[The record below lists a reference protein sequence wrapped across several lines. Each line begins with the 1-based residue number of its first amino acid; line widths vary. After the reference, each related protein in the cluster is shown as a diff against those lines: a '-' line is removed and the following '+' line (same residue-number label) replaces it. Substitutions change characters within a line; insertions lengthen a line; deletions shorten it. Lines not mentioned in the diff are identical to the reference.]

1 MIRGQDMED
10 INIQISDLE
19 SQIASLPVGYI
30 SKKMINGKERYYQQW
45 TENGK
50 IKSKY
55 IKNEEVEEFQKKIE
69 FRKSLQSKLSELK
82 SSAAFIETPSIKDA
96 KFNLRII
103 YGTDLKDF
111 ASQTKDF
118 QKRDCFTQIQE
129 YLYSD
134 TLDKVCLVYGLRRT
148 GKTTMLRQCL
158 YEMKEGDFKRSVY
171 IKATVT
177 DTMAALNKDLKQ
189 LRELGIKY
197 VFIDEVT
204 LISDFIDSAAILSDI
219 YSAMGMKIVLSGT
232 DSLGFWLAVHE
243 ELYDRAVMVHTTY
256 IPFSEHSRLLG
267 INDVD
272 EYIRYGGTLKAGVWD
287 DGFMINRNPSNGR
300 VKALSEACLDR
311 SYFENKEVN
320 AEDASFRDN
329 ESTRIY
335 IDTAICSNIQHSLK
349 CYQDGNH
356 FRNLYDLYEKKEL
369 TGAINRIIENES
381 HKFLVQILTDDFKSH
396 DLHLLGRN
404 LRKER
409 EEENRIE
416 IFDNLNEVSVTK
428 NLMEIL
434 EIKNKDLQIVQI
446 TDDHVE
452 EIKEY
457 LEALD
462 LLDECDL
469 RAIGKKLKFS
479 ENKIFTQPGMR
490 FCQAKALVHSILK
503 DEKFDQLSEP
513 VKTFITERLLATV
526 MGHMLEDIVLLDTKR
541 RYGKSKEV
549 FKLYFAAGEFD
560 MVIYDKKKAEIECF
574 EIKHSDEIV
583 EEQAKH
589 LLNEDNIANTEKIY
603 GKVTRRCVLY
613 KGGSGIASNGIEYK
627 NVEEFLN
634 EI

>member
-96 KFNLRII
+96 KFNLRIM
-103 YGTDLKDF
+103 YGKDLKDF

-118 QKRDCFTQIQE
+118 HKRDCFTQIQK

-148 GKTTMLRQCL
+148 GKTTMIRQCL

-287 DGFMINRNPSNGR
+287 
-300 VKALSEACLDR
+300 
-311 SYFENKEVN
+311 FENKEVN

-381 HKFLVQILTDDFKSH
+381 HKFLVQILTDDLESH
-396 DLHLLGRN
+396 DLHLLGQN

>member
-1 MIRGQDMED
+1 MED
-10 INIQISDLE
+10 INTQISELE
-19 SQIASLPVGYI
+19 NQIAMLPVGYI
-30 SKKMINGKERYYQQW
+30 SKKMINGKERFYQQW

-50 IKSKY
+50 VKSKY
-55 IKNEEVEEFQKKIE
+55 IKNEELVDFQKKIE
-69 FRKSLQSKLSELK
+69 LRKTLQSKLSELK
-82 SSAAFIETPSIKDA
+82 SSAAFIETPSIENT
-96 KFNLRII
+96 KFNLRVM
-103 YGTDLKDF
+103 YGKNLKDF

-118 QKRDCFTQIQE
+118 QKRDCFAQLE
-129 YLYSD
+129 NYLYSD

-148 GKTTMLRQCL
+148 GKTTMLRQAL
-158 YEMKEGDFKRSVY
+158 YGMKEGDFKRSVY

-177 DTMAALNKDLKQ
+177 DTMEALNKDLKQ
-189 LRELGIKY
+189 LREMGMKF

-243 ELYDRAVMVHTTY
+243 ELYDRAEMIHTTY
-256 IPFSEHSRLLG
+256 IPFAEHSRLLG

-272 EYIRYGGTLKAGVWD
+272 EYIRYGGTLKAGIWD
-287 DGFMINRNPSNGR
+287 
-300 VKALSEACLDR
+300 
-311 SYFENKEVN
+311 FENNELN
-320 AEDASFRDN
+320 TEEASFRDN

-335 IDTAICSNIQHSLK
+335 IDTAICTNIQHSLK

-381 HKFLVQILTDDFKSH
+381 HKFLIQIFTDDFMSH
-396 DLHLLGRN
+396 DLHLLDRN
-404 LRKER
+404 LRNDR

-416 IFDNLNEVSVTK
+416 VFENLDEASVTK

-434 EIKNKDLQIVQI
+434 EIKNKDLQTVQI
-446 TDDHVE
+446 TDDHVN

-462 LLDECDL
+462 LLDNCDL
-469 RAIGKKLKFS
+469 RAIGRKLKFS
-479 ENKIFTQPGMR
+479 ENNIFTQPGMR

-503 DEKFDQLSEP
+503 DEKFNQLSES
-513 VKTFITERLLATV
+513 VKAFITERLLTTV
-526 MGHMLEDIVLLDTKR
+526 MGHMLEDIVLLNTKR
-541 RYGKSKEV
+541 RYGKNKEV

-560 MVIYDKKKAEIECF
+560 MVIYDRKKAEIECF

-589 LLNEDNIANTEKIY
+589 LLNEANITNTEKMY
-603 GKVTRRCVLY
+603 GKVIRRCVLY

-627 NVEEFLN
+627 NVEEFLKGLK
-634 EI
+634 

>member
-1 MIRGQDMED
+1 
-10 INIQISDLE
+10 
-19 SQIASLPVGYI
+19 
-30 SKKMINGKERYYQQW
+30 
-45 TENGK
+45 
-50 IKSKY
+50 
-55 IKNEEVEEFQKKIE
+55 
-69 FRKSLQSKLSELK
+69 
-82 SSAAFIETPSIKDA
+82 
-96 KFNLRII
+96 
-103 YGTDLKDF
+103 
-111 ASQTKDF
+111 
-118 QKRDCFTQIQE
+118 
-129 YLYSD
+129 
-134 TLDKVCLVYGLRRT
+134 
-148 GKTTMLRQCL
+148 
-158 YEMKEGDFKRSVY
+158 
-171 IKATVT
+171 
-177 DTMAALNKDLKQ
+177 MAALNKDLKQ

-272 EYIRYGGTLKAGVWD
+272 EYIRYGGTLKAGVW
-287 DGFMINRNPSNGR
+287 N
-300 VKALSEACLDR
+300 
-311 SYFENKEVN
+311 FESKEVN

>member
-1 MIRGQDMED
+1 MED
-10 INIQISDLE
+10 INTQISDLE
-19 SQIASLPVGYI
+19 NQIASLPVGYI

-45 TENGK
+45 TENRK
-50 IKSKY
+50 VKSKY
-55 IKNEEVEEFQKKIE
+55 IKNGEVEEFQKKIE
-69 FRKSLQSKLSELK
+69 LRKLLQAKLSELK
-82 SSAAFIETPSIKDA
+82 SSVAFIETPSIKDA
-96 KFNLRII
+96 KFNLRIMH
-103 YGTDLKDF
+103 GTELKDF
-111 ASQTKDF
+111 SSQTKTF
-118 QKRDCFTQIQE
+118 QKRNCFVQIQD

-134 TLDKVCLVYGLRRT
+134 TLDTVCLVYGLRRT
-148 GKTTMLRQCL
+148 GKTTMIRQCL

-177 DTMAALNKDLKQ
+177 DTMSTLNKDLK
-189 LRELGIKY
+189 LLHEIGVKF

-243 ELYDRAVMVHTTY
+243 ELYDRAIMVHTTY
-256 IPFSEHSRLLG
+256 IPFSEHSRLLC

-287 DGFMINRNPSNGR
+287 
-300 VKALSEACLDR
+300 
-311 SYFENKEVN
+311 FENKEVN
-320 AEDASFRDN
+320 AEEASFRDN
-329 ESTRIY
+329 ESTRMY

-416 IFDNLNEVSVTK
+416 IFDNLDESSVTK
-428 NLMEIL
+428 NLMKIL
-434 EIKNKDLQIVQI
+434 EIKNKDLQTVQV
-446 TDDHVE
+446 TDEHVE

-457 LEALD
+457 LKALD

-469 RAIGKKLKFS
+469 RAIGRKLKFS
-479 ENKIFTQPGMR
+479 DNNIFTQPGMR

-503 DEKFDQLSEP
+503 DEKFAQLSEL
-513 VKTFITERLLATV
+513 VKTFITERLLTTV
-526 MGHMLEDIVLLDTKR
+526 MGHMLEDIVLLDTRR
-541 RYGKSKEV
+541 RYRNRKEI

-560 MVIYDKKKAEIECF
+560 MVIYDKNKAEVECF
-574 EIKHSDEIV
+574 EIKHSDEII

-589 LLNEDNIANTEKIY
+589 LLNEDNIVSTERIY
-603 GKVTRRCVLY
+603 GKVIRRCVLY

-627 NVEEFLN
+627 NVEEFLK
-634 EI
+634 EM

>member
-1 MIRGQDMED
+1 MED
-10 INIQISDLE
+10 INSQISDLE
-19 SQIASLPVGYI
+19 SQIALLPVGYI

-96 KFNLRII
+96 KFNLRIM
-103 YGTDLKDF
+103 YGKDLKDF

-118 QKRDCFTQIQE
+118 HKRDCFTQIQE

-148 GKTTMLRQCL
+148 GKTTMLRQCF

-272 EYIRYGGTLKAGVWD
+272 EYIRYGGTLKAGVW
-287 DGFMINRNPSNGR
+287 G
-300 VKALSEACLDR
+300 
-311 SYFENKEVN
+311 FENKEVN

-335 IDTAICSNIQHSLK
+335 IDTAICSNIQRSLK

-381 HKFLVQILTDDFKSH
+381 HKFLVQILTDDLKSH

-428 NLMEIL
+428 NLIEIL

>member
-1 MIRGQDMED
+1 MED
-10 INIQISDLE
+10 INTQLSDLE
-19 SQIASLPVGYI
+19 NQIASLPVGYI

-45 TENGK
+45 TENRK
-50 IKSKY
+50 VKSKY
-55 IKNEEVEEFQKKIE
+55 IKNGEVEEFQKKIE
-69 FRKSLQSKLSELK
+69 LRKLLQAKLSELK
-82 SSAAFIETPSIKDA
+82 SSVAFIETPSIKDA
-96 KFNLRII
+96 KFNLRIMH
-103 YGTDLKDF
+103 GTELKDF
-111 ASQTKDF
+111 SSQTKTF
-118 QKRDCFTQIQE
+118 QKRNCFVQIQD

-148 GKTTMLRQCL
+148 GKTTMIRQCL

-177 DTMAALNKDLKQ
+177 DTMSTLNKDLK
-189 LRELGIKY
+189 LLHEIGVKF

-243 ELYDRAVMVHTTY
+243 ELYDRAIMVHTTY
-256 IPFSEHSRLLG
+256 IPFSEHSRLLC

-287 DGFMINRNPSNGR
+287 
-300 VKALSEACLDR
+300 
-311 SYFENKEVN
+311 FENKEVN
-320 AEDASFRDN
+320 AEEASFRDN
-329 ESTRIY
+329 ESTRMY

-416 IFDNLNEVSVTK
+416 IFDNLDESSVTK

-434 EIKNKDLQIVQI
+434 EIKNKDLQTVQV
-446 TDDHVE
+446 TDEHVE

-457 LEALD
+457 LKALD

-469 RAIGKKLKFS
+469 RAIGRKLKFS
-479 ENKIFTQPGMR
+479 DNNIFTQPGMR

-503 DEKFDQLSEP
+503 DEKFAQLSEL
-513 VKTFITERLLATV
+513 VKTFITERLLTTV
-526 MGHMLEDIVLLDTKR
+526 MGHMLEDIVLLDTRR
-541 RYGKSKEV
+541 RYRNRKEI

-560 MVIYDKKKAEIECF
+560 MVIYDKKKAEVECF
-574 EIKHSDEIV
+574 EIKHSDAII

-589 LLNEDNIANTEKIY
+589 LLNEDNIVSTEKIY
-603 GKVTRRCVLY
+603 GKVIRRCVLY

-627 NVEEFLN
+627 NVEEFLK

>member
-1 MIRGQDMED
+1 MED

-30 SKKMINGKERYYQQW
+30 SKKMINGKGRYYQQW

-118 QKRDCFTQIQE
+118 HKRDCFTQIQE

-148 GKTTMLRQCL
+148 GKTTMLRQCF

-272 EYIRYGGTLKAGVWD
+272 EYIRYGGTLKAGVW
-287 DGFMINRNPSNGR
+287 G
-300 VKALSEACLDR
+300 
-311 SYFENKEVN
+311 FENKEVN

-469 RAIGKKLKFS
+469 RAIGRKLKFS

-490 FCQAKALVHSILK
+490 FCQAKTLVHSILK

-583 EEQAKH
+583 EEQAKY

-634 EI
+634 KI

>member
-1 MIRGQDMED
+1 MED

-96 KFNLRII
+96 KFNLRIM
-103 YGTDLKDF
+103 YGKDLKDF

-118 QKRDCFTQIQE
+118 HKRDCFTQIQE

-148 GKTTMLRQCL
+148 GKTTMLRQCF

-272 EYIRYGGTLKAGVWD
+272 EYIRYGGTLKAGVW
-287 DGFMINRNPSNGR
+287 G
-300 VKALSEACLDR
+300 
-311 SYFENKEVN
+311 FENKEVN

-396 DLHLLGRN
+396 DLHLLDRN
-404 LRKER
+404 LRSER
-409 EEENRIE
+409 EAENRIE

-462 LLDECDL
+462 LLDECEL

-526 MGHMLEDIVLLDTKR
+526 MEHMLEDIVLLDTKR

>member
-96 KFNLRII
+96 KFNLRIM
-103 YGTDLKDF
+103 YGKDLKDF

-118 QKRDCFTQIQE
+118 HKRDCFTQIQK
-129 YLYSD
+129 YLYRY

-148 GKTTMLRQCL
+148 GKTTMLRQCF

-272 EYIRYGGTLKAGVWD
+272 EYIRYGGTLKAGVW
-287 DGFMINRNPSNGR
+287 G
-300 VKALSEACLDR
+300 
-311 SYFENKEVN
+311 FENKEVN

-381 HKFLVQILTDDFKSH
+381 YKFLVQILTDDFKSH

>member
-1 MIRGQDMED
+1 MED
-10 INIQISDLE
+10 ITIQIADLE
-19 SQIASLPVGYI
+19 DQIAKLPVGYI
-30 SKKMINGKERYYQQW
+30 SKKMINGKERNYQQW

-50 IKSKY
+50 VKSKY
-55 IKNEEVEEFQKKIE
+55 IKNEDFEDFKKKIE
-69 FRKSLQSKLSELK
+69 LRKSLQGKLSELK

-96 KFNLRII
+96 KFNLRVM
-103 YGTDLKDF
+103 YGSDLKDF

-118 QKRDCFTQIQE
+118 QKRDCFAQIQD
-129 YLYSD
+129 YLYSK

-158 YEMKEGDFKRSVY
+158 YEMKETEFNRSVY
-171 IKATVT
+171 IKATVN
-177 DTMAALNKDLKQ
+177 DTMEKLNKDLKL
-189 LRELGIKY
+189 LRELGIKF

-204 LISDFIDSAAILSDI
+204 LIRDFIDSAAILSDI

-256 IPFSEHSRLLG
+256 IPFAEHSRLLG
-267 INDVD
+267 INDID
-272 EYIRYGGTLKAGVWD
+272 EYIRYGGTLKAGVWN
-287 DGFMINRNPSNGR
+287 FESKA
-300 VKALSEACLDR
+300 VKLE
-311 SYFENKEVN
+311 E
-320 AEDASFRDN
+320 ASFRDN
-329 ESTRIY
+329 EATRVY

-404 LRKER
+404 LRSER

-416 IFDNLNEVSVTK
+416 LFDNIDETSVTK
-428 NLMEIL
+428 TLMDIL
-434 EIKNKDLQIVQI
+434 EIRNKDLQSVEI
-446 TDDHVE
+446 TDSHID

-462 LLDECDL
+462 LLDQCDL
-469 RAIGKKLKFS
+469 RAIDRKLKFS
-479 ENKIFTQPGMR
+479 ENNIFTQPGMR
-490 FCQAKALVHSILK
+490 FCQAKALVHSILR
-503 DEKFDQLSEP
+503 DEKFDQLSQP
-513 VKTFITERLLATV
+513 VKTFITERLLTTV

-541 RYGKSKEV
+541 RYGKDREV

-560 MVIYDKKKAEIECF
+560 MVIYDGSRGEVECF

-589 LLNEDNIANTEKIY
+589 LLNEDNIAKTEKMY
-603 GKVTRRCVLY
+603 GKIIRRCVLY
-613 KGGSGIASNGIEYK
+613 KGESGMASNGIEYK
-627 NVEEFLN
+627 NVAEYLK

>member
-1 MIRGQDMED
+1 MDMED
-10 INIQISDLE
+10 INTQISDLE
-19 SQIASLPVGYI
+19 NQIASLPIGYI

-45 TENGK
+45 TENRK
-50 IKSKY
+50 VKSKY
-55 IKNEEVEEFQKKIE
+55 IKNGEVEEFQKKIE
-69 FRKSLQSKLSELK
+69 LRKLLQAKLSELK
-82 SSAAFIETPSIKDA
+82 SSVAFIETPSIKDA
-96 KFNLRII
+96 KFNLRIMH
-103 YGTDLKDF
+103 GTELKDF
-111 ASQTKDF
+111 SSQTKTF
-118 QKRDCFTQIQE
+118 QKRNCFVQIQD

-148 GKTTMLRQCL
+148 GKTTMIRQCL

-177 DTMAALNKDLKQ
+177 DTMSTLNKDLK
-189 LRELGIKY
+189 LLHEIGVKF

-256 IPFSEHSRLLG
+256 IPFSEHSRLLC

-272 EYIRYGGTLKAGVWD
+272 EYICYGGTLKVGVWD
-287 DGFMINRNPSNGR
+287 
-300 VKALSEACLDR
+300 
-311 SYFENKEVN
+311 FENKEVN
-320 AEDASFRDN
+320 AEEASFRDN
-329 ESTRIY
+329 ESTRMY

-396 DLHLLGRN
+396 DLYLLGRN
-404 LRKER
+404 LR
-409 EEENRIE
+409 EEEKRIE
-416 IFDNLNEVSVTK
+416 IFDNLVEGSVTK

-434 EIKNKDLQIVQI
+434 EIKNKDLQTVQI
-446 TDDHVE
+446 TDEHVE

-457 LEALD
+457 LKALD

-469 RAIGKKLKFS
+469 RAIGGKLKFS
-479 ENKIFTQPGMR
+479 DNNIFTQPGMR

-503 DEKFDQLSEP
+503 DEKFAQLSEL
-513 VKTFITERLLATV
+513 VKTFITERLLTTV
-526 MGHMLEDIVLLDTKR
+526 MGHMLEDIVLLDTRR
-541 RYGKSKEV
+541 RYRNRKEI

-560 MVIYDKKKAEIECF
+560 MVIYDKKKAEVECF
-574 EIKHSDEIV
+574 EIKHSDEII

-589 LLNEDNIANTEKIY
+589 LLNEDNIISTEKIY
-603 GKVTRRCVLY
+603 GKVIRRCVLY

-627 NVEEFLN
+627 NVEEFLK
-634 EI
+634 EM

>member
-96 KFNLRII
+96 KFNLRIM
-103 YGTDLKDF
+103 YGKDLKDF

-118 QKRDCFTQIQE
+118 HKRDCFTQIQE

-148 GKTTMLRQCL
+148 GKTTMLRQCF

-272 EYIRYGGTLKAGVWD
+272 EYIRYGGTLKAGVW
-287 DGFMINRNPSNGR
+287 G
-300 VKALSEACLDR
+300 
-311 SYFENKEVN
+311 FENKEVN

-428 NLMEIL
+428 NLMKIL
-434 EIKNKDLQIVQI
+434 EIKNKDLQTVQI

-526 MGHMLEDIVLLDTKR
+526 MEHMLEDIVLLDTKR

>member
-1 MIRGQDMED
+1 MDMED
-10 INIQISDLE
+10 INTQISDLE
-19 SQIASLPVGYI
+19 NQIASLPVGYI

-45 TENGK
+45 TENRK
-50 IKSKY
+50 VKSKY
-55 IKNEEVEEFQKKIE
+55 IKNGEVEEFQKKIE
-69 FRKSLQSKLSELK
+69 LRKLLQAKLSELK
-82 SSAAFIETPSIKDA
+82 SSVAFIETPSIKDA
-96 KFNLRII
+96 KFNLRIMH
-103 YGTDLKDF
+103 GTELKDF
-111 ASQTKDF
+111 SSQTKTF
-118 QKRDCFTQIQE
+118 QKRNCFVQIQD

-148 GKTTMLRQCL
+148 GKTTMIRQCL

-177 DTMAALNKDLKQ
+177 DTMSTLNKDLK
-189 LRELGIKY
+189 LLHEIGVKF

-243 ELYDRAVMVHTTY
+243 ELYDRAIMVHTTY
-256 IPFSEHSRLLG
+256 IPFSEHSRLLC

-287 DGFMINRNPSNGR
+287 
-300 VKALSEACLDR
+300 
-311 SYFENKEVN
+311 FENKEVN
-320 AEDASFRDN
+320 AEEASFRDN
-329 ESTRIY
+329 ESTRMY

-416 IFDNLNEVSVTK
+416 IFDNLDESSVTK

-434 EIKNKDLQIVQI
+434 EIKNKDLQTVQV
-446 TDDHVE
+446 TDEHVE

-457 LEALD
+457 LKAMD

-469 RAIGKKLKFS
+469 RAIGRKLKFS
-479 ENKIFTQPGMR
+479 DNNIFTQPGMR

-503 DEKFDQLSEP
+503 DEKFAQLSEL
-513 VKTFITERLLATV
+513 VKTFITERLLTTV
-526 MGHMLEDIVLLDTKR
+526 MGHMLEDIVLLDTRR
-541 RYGKSKEV
+541 RYRNRKEI

-560 MVIYDKKKAEIECF
+560 MVIYDKNKAEVECF
-574 EIKHSDEIV
+574 EIKHSDEII

-589 LLNEDNIANTEKIY
+589 LLNEDNIVSTERIY
-603 GKVTRRCVLY
+603 GKVIRRCVLY

-627 NVEEFLN
+627 NVEEFLK

>member
-1 MIRGQDMED
+1 MED
-10 INIQISDLE
+10 INTQISDLE
-19 SQIASLPVGYI
+19 NQIASLPVGYI

-45 TENGK
+45 TENRK
-50 IKSKY
+50 VKSKY
-55 IKNEEVEEFQKKIE
+55 IKNGEVEEFQKKIE
-69 FRKSLQSKLSELK
+69 LRKLLQAKLSELK
-82 SSAAFIETPSIKDA
+82 SSVAFIETPSIKDA
-96 KFNLRII
+96 KFNLRIMH
-103 YGTDLKDF
+103 GTELKDF
-111 ASQTKDF
+111 SSQTKTF
-118 QKRDCFTQIQE
+118 QKRNCFVQIQD

-148 GKTTMLRQCL
+148 GKTTMIRQCL

-177 DTMAALNKDLKQ
+177 DTMSTLNKDLK
-189 LRELGIKY
+189 LLHEIGVKF

-243 ELYDRAVMVHTTY
+243 ELYDRAIMVHTTY
-256 IPFSEHSRLLG
+256 IPFSEHSRLLC

-287 DGFMINRNPSNGR
+287 
-300 VKALSEACLDR
+300 
-311 SYFENKEVN
+311 FENKEVN
-320 AEDASFRDN
+320 AEEASFRDN
-329 ESTRIY
+329 ESTRMY

-416 IFDNLNEVSVTK
+416 IFDNLDESSVTK

-434 EIKNKDLQIVQI
+434 EIKNKDLQTVQV
-446 TDDHVE
+446 TDEHVE

-457 LEALD
+457 LKALD

-469 RAIGKKLKFS
+469 RAIGRKLKFS
-479 ENKIFTQPGMR
+479 DNNIFTQPGMR

-503 DEKFDQLSEP
+503 DEKFAQLSEL
-513 VKTFITERLLATV
+513 VKTFITERLLTTV
-526 MGHMLEDIVLLDTKR
+526 MGHMLEDIVLLNTRR
-541 RYGKSKEV
+541 RYRNRKEI

-560 MVIYDKKKAEIECF
+560 MVIYDKNKAEVECF
-574 EIKHSDEIV
+574 EIKHSDEII

-589 LLNEDNIANTEKIY
+589 LLNEDNIVSTERIY
-603 GKVTRRCVLY
+603 GKVIRRCVLY

-627 NVEEFLN
+627 NVEEFLK
-634 EI
+634 EM

>member
-96 KFNLRII
+96 KFNLRIM
-103 YGTDLKDF
+103 YGKDLKDF

-118 QKRDCFTQIQE
+118 HKRDCFTQIQE

-148 GKTTMLRQCL
+148 GKTTMLRQCF

-287 DGFMINRNPSNGR
+287 
-300 VKALSEACLDR
+300 
-311 SYFENKEVN
+311 FENKEVN

-541 RYGKSKEV
+541 RYGKSKEI

-613 KGGSGIASNGIEYK
+613 KGGSGIATNGIEYK

-634 EI
+634 EMKG

>member
-1 MIRGQDMED
+1 MED

-19 SQIASLPVGYI
+19 SQIALLPVGYI

-96 KFNLRII
+96 KFNLRIM
-103 YGTDLKDF
+103 YGKDLKDF

-118 QKRDCFTQIQE
+118 HKRDCFTQIQE

-148 GKTTMLRQCL
+148 GKTTMLRQCF

-272 EYIRYGGTLKAGVWD
+272 EYIRYGGTLKAGVW
-287 DGFMINRNPSNGR
+287 G
-300 VKALSEACLDR
+300 
-311 SYFENKEVN
+311 FENKEVN

>member
-1 MIRGQDMED
+1 MED
-10 INIQISDLE
+10 ISTQITALE
-19 SQIASLPVGYI
+19 EQIAKLPVGYI

-50 IKSKY
+50 VKSKY
-55 IKNEEVEEFQKKIE
+55 IKNEDFEDFKKKIE
-69 FRKSLQSKLSELK
+69 LRKSLQGKLSELK

-96 KFNLRII
+96 KFNLRVM
-103 YGTDLKDF
+103 YGSDLKDF

-118 QKRDCFTQIQE
+118 QKRDCFAQIQD
-129 YLYSD
+129 YLYSK

-158 YEMKEGDFKRSVY
+158 YEMKETEFNRSVY
-171 IKATVT
+171 IKATVN
-177 DTMAALNKDLKQ
+177 DTMEKLNKDLKL
-189 LRELGIKY
+189 LRELGIKF

-204 LISDFIDSAAILSDI
+204 LIRDFIDSAAILSDI

-256 IPFSEHSRLLG
+256 IPFAEHSRLLG
-267 INDVD
+267 INDID

-287 DGFMINRNPSNGR
+287 FD
-300 VKALSEACLDR
+300 
-311 SYFENKEVN
+311 NKEVKL
-320 AEDASFRDN
+320 EEASFRDN
-329 ESTRIY
+329 ESTRVY

-369 TGAINRIIENES
+369 TGTINRIIENES

-404 LRKER
+404 LRSER

-416 IFDNLNEVSVTK
+416 LFDNIDETSVTK
-428 NLMEIL
+428 TLMDIL
-434 EIKNKDLQIVQI
+434 EIRNKDLQSVEI
-446 TDDHVE
+446 TDSHID

-462 LLDECDL
+462 LLDQCDL
-469 RAIGKKLKFS
+469 RAINRKLKFS
-479 ENKIFTQPGMR
+479 ENNIFTQPGMR
-490 FCQAKALVHSILK
+490 FCQAKALVHSILR
-503 DEKFDQLSEP
+503 DEKFDQLSQP
-513 VKTFITERLLATV
+513 VKTFITERLLTTV

-541 RYGKSKEV
+541 RYGKDREV

-560 MVIYDKKKAEIECF
+560 MVIYDGSRGEVECF

-589 LLNEDNIANTEKIY
+589 LLNEDNIAKTEKMY
-603 GKVTRRCVLY
+603 GKIIRRCVLY
-613 KGGSGIASNGIEYK
+613 KGESGMASNGIEYK
-627 NVEEFLN
+627 NVAEYLK

>member
-1 MIRGQDMED
+1 MNMED
-10 INIQISDLE
+10 INSQISDFE
-19 SQIASLPVGYI
+19 NQIASLPVGYI

-50 IKSKY
+50 VKSKY
-55 IKNEEVEEFQKKIE
+55 IKNEELDEFQKKIE
-69 FRKSLQSKLSELK
+69 LRKSLQAKLSELK
-82 SSAAFIETPSIKDA
+82 SSAAFIESPSIKDA
-96 KFNLRII
+96 KFNLRIM
-103 YGTDLKDF
+103 YGKDLKDF

-118 QKRDCFTQIQE
+118 HKRDCFSQIQE

-158 YEMKEGDFKRSVY
+158 YGMKEGDFKRSVY

-177 DTMAALNKDLKQ
+177 DKMASLNKDLKQ

-287 DGFMINRNPSNGR
+287 
-300 VKALSEACLDR
+300 
-311 SYFENKEVN
+311 FENKEVN

-356 FRNLYDLYEKKEL
+356 FRNLFDLYEKKEL

>member
-1 MIRGQDMED
+1 MED

-96 KFNLRII
+96 KFNLRIM
-103 YGTDLKDF
+103 YGKDLKDF

-118 QKRDCFTQIQE
+118 HKRDCFTQIQE

-148 GKTTMLRQCL
+148 GKTTMLRQCF

-272 EYIRYGGTLKAGVWD
+272 EYIRYGGTLKAGVW
-287 DGFMINRNPSNGR
+287 G
-300 VKALSEACLDR
+300 
-311 SYFENKEVN
+311 FENKEVN

-396 DLHLLGRN
+396 DLHLLDRN
-404 LRKER
+404 LRSER
-409 EEENRIE
+409 EAENRIE

-434 EIKNKDLQIVQI
+434 EIKNKDLQTVQI

-627 NVEEFLN
+627 NVEEFLK
-634 EI
+634 EMKG

>member
-1 MIRGQDMED
+1 MED

-96 KFNLRII
+96 KFNLRIM
-103 YGTDLKDF
+103 YGKDLKDF

-118 QKRDCFTQIQE
+118 HKRDCFTQIQE

-272 EYIRYGGTLKAGVWD
+272 EYIRYGGTLKAGVW
-287 DGFMINRNPSNGR
+287 G
-300 VKALSEACLDR
+300 
-311 SYFENKEVN
+311 FENKEVN

-416 IFDNLNEVSVTK
+416 IFDNLDEVSVTK

>member
-1 MIRGQDMED
+1 MED

-96 KFNLRII
+96 KFNLRIM

-111 ASQTKDF
+111 ASQTKNF
-118 QKRDCFTQIQE
+118 HKRDCFTQIQE

-287 DGFMINRNPSNGR
+287 
-300 VKALSEACLDR
+300 
-311 SYFENKEVN
+311 FENKEVN

-335 IDTAICSNIQHSLK
+335 IDTAICSNIQRSLK

-381 HKFLVQILTDDFKSH
+381 HKFLVQILTDDFRSH

>member
-1 MIRGQDMED
+1 MED

-30 SKKMINGKERYYQQW
+30 SKKMINGNERYYQQW

-96 KFNLRII
+96 KFNLRIM
-103 YGTDLKDF
+103 YGKDLKDF
-111 ASQTKDF
+111 ASQTKKF
-118 QKRDCFTQIQE
+118 HKRDCFTQIQK

-189 LRELGIKY
+189 LRELDIKY

-272 EYIRYGGTLKAGVWD
+272 EYIRYGGTLKAGVW
-287 DGFMINRNPSNGR
+287 N
-300 VKALSEACLDR
+300 
-311 SYFENKEVN
+311 FENKEVN

-589 LLNEDNIANTEKIY
+589 LLNEDNIANTEKMY

-627 NVEEFLN
+627 NVEEFLK
-634 EI
+634 EMKG

>member
-96 KFNLRII
+96 KFNLRIM
-103 YGTDLKDF
+103 YGKDLKDF
-111 ASQTKDF
+111 ASQTKKF
-118 QKRDCFTQIQE
+118 HKRDCFTQIQK

-189 LRELGIKY
+189 LRELDIKY

-272 EYIRYGGTLKAGVWD
+272 EYIRYGGTLKAGVW
-287 DGFMINRNPSNGR
+287 N
-300 VKALSEACLDR
+300 
-311 SYFENKEVN
+311 FENKEVN

-613 KGGSGIASNGIEYK
+613 KGGSGIATNGIEYK

-634 EI
+634 EMKG

>member
-1 MIRGQDMED
+1 MED

-55 IKNEEVEEFQKKIE
+55 IKNEEVEEFQTKIE

-96 KFNLRII
+96 KFNLRIM
-103 YGTDLKDF
+103 YGKDLKDF
-111 ASQTKDF
+111 ASQTKYF
-118 QKRDCFTQIQE
+118 HKRDCFTQIQE

-272 EYIRYGGTLKAGVWD
+272 EYIRYGGTLKAGVW
-287 DGFMINRNPSNGR
+287 G
-300 VKALSEACLDR
+300 
-311 SYFENKEVN
+311 FENKEVN

-396 DLHLLGRN
+396 DLHLLDRN
-404 LRKER
+404 LRGER
-409 EEENRIE
+409 EAENRIE
-416 IFDNLNEVSVTK
+416 IFDNLDEASVTK
-428 NLMEIL
+428 KLMEIL
-434 EIKNKDLQIVQI
+434 EIKNKDLQTVQI

-469 RAIGKKLKFS
+469 RAIGRKLKFS
-479 ENKIFTQPGMR
+479 ENRIFTQPGMR
-490 FCQAKALVHSILK
+490 FCQAKALVHSILR

-513 VKTFITERLLATV
+513 VKTFITERLLTTV

>member
-1 MIRGQDMED
+1 MED
-10 INIQISDLE
+10 ITIQIADLE
-19 SQIASLPVGYI
+19 DQIAKLPVGYI

-50 IKSKY
+50 VKSKY
-55 IKNEEVEEFQKKIE
+55 IKNEDFEDFKKKIE
-69 FRKSLQSKLSELK
+69 LRKSLQGKLSELK

-96 KFNLRII
+96 KFNLRVM
-103 YGTDLKDF
+103 YGSDLKDF

-118 QKRDCFTQIQE
+118 QKRDCFAQIQD
-129 YLYSD
+129 YLYSK
-134 TLDKVCLVYGLRRT
+134 TLDKVCLVSGLRRT

-158 YEMKEGDFKRSVY
+158 YEMKETEFNRSVY
-171 IKATVT
+171 IKATVN
-177 DTMAALNKDLKQ
+177 DTMEKLNKDLKL
-189 LRELGIKY
+189 LRELGIKF

-204 LISDFIDSAAILSDI
+204 LIRDFIDSAAILSDI

-256 IPFSEHSRLLG
+256 IPFAEHSRLLG
-267 INDVD
+267 INDID
-272 EYIRYGGTLKAGVWD
+272 EYIRYGGTLKAGVWN
-287 DGFMINRNPSNGR
+287 FESKA
-300 VKALSEACLDR
+300 VKLE
-311 SYFENKEVN
+311 E
-320 AEDASFRDN
+320 ASFRDN
-329 ESTRIY
+329 EATRVY

-404 LRKER
+404 LRSER

-416 IFDNLNEVSVTK
+416 LFDNIDETSVTK
-428 NLMEIL
+428 TLMDIL
-434 EIKNKDLQIVQI
+434 EIRNKDLQSVEI
-446 TDDHVE
+446 TDSHID

-462 LLDECDL
+462 LLDQCDL
-469 RAIGKKLKFS
+469 RAIDRKLKFS
-479 ENKIFTQPGMR
+479 ENNIFTQPGMR
-490 FCQAKALVHSILK
+490 FCQAKALVHSILR
-503 DEKFDQLSEP
+503 DEKFDQLSQP
-513 VKTFITERLLATV
+513 VKTFITERLLTTV

-541 RYGKSKEV
+541 RYGKDREV

-560 MVIYDKKKAEIECF
+560 MVIYDGSRGEVECF

-589 LLNEDNIANTEKIY
+589 LLNEDNIAKTEKMY
-603 GKVTRRCVLY
+603 GKIIRRCVLY
-613 KGGSGIASNGIEYK
+613 KGESGMASNGIEYK
-627 NVEEFLN
+627 NVAEYLK

>member
-1 MIRGQDMED
+1 MED

-55 IKNEEVEEFQKKIE
+55 IKNEEVEEVQKKIE

-96 KFNLRII
+96 KFNLRIM
-103 YGTDLKDF
+103 YGKDLKDF

-118 QKRDCFTQIQE
+118 HKRDCFTQIQE

-148 GKTTMLRQCL
+148 GKTTMLRQCF

-287 DGFMINRNPSNGR
+287 
-300 VKALSEACLDR
+300 
-311 SYFENKEVN
+311 FENKEVN

-369 TGAINRIIENES
+369 TGAINRTIENES

>member
-1 MIRGQDMED
+1 MED

-55 IKNEEVEEFQKKIE
+55 IKNEEIEEFQKKIE

-96 KFNLRII
+96 KFNLRIM
-103 YGTDLKDF
+103 YGKDLKDF

-118 QKRDCFTQIQE
+118 HKRDCFTQIQE

-148 GKTTMLRQCL
+148 GKTTMLRQCF

-272 EYIRYGGTLKAGVWD
+272 EYIRYGGTLKAGVW
-287 DGFMINRNPSNGR
+287 G
-300 VKALSEACLDR
+300 
-311 SYFENKEVN
+311 FENKEVN

>member
-96 KFNLRII
+96 KFNLRIM
-103 YGTDLKDF
+103 YGKDLKDF

-118 QKRDCFTQIQE
+118 HKRDCFTQIQE

-148 GKTTMLRQCL
+148 GKTTMIRQCL

-272 EYIRYGGTLKAGVWD
+272 EYIRYGGTLKAGVW
-287 DGFMINRNPSNGR
+287 G
-300 VKALSEACLDR
+300 
-311 SYFENKEVN
+311 FENKEVN

>member
-1 MIRGQDMED
+1 MEV

-118 QKRDCFTQIQE
+118 HKRDCFTQIQE

-148 GKTTMLRQCL
+148 GKTTMLRQCF

-272 EYIRYGGTLKAGVWD
+272 EYIRYGGTLKAGVW
-287 DGFMINRNPSNGR
+287 GF
-300 VKALSEACLDR
+300 D
-311 SYFENKEVN
+311 NKEVN

-335 IDTAICSNIQHSLK
+335 IDTAICSNIQRSLK

-434 EIKNKDLQIVQI
+434 EIKNKDLQTVQI

-462 LLDECDL
+462 LLDECEL